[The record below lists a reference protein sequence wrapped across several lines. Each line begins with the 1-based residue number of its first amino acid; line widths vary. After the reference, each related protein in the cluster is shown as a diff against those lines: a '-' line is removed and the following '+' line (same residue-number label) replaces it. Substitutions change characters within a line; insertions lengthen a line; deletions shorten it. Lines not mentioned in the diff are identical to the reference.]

1 MTPLTDILGALIVLL
16 DKMPVIP
23 AGSLAAFAGLLVLH
37 ERKKRQDLERRHD
50 QLRKDFDEFINEI
63 LQKKSSQ
70 SDKKEV

>member
-23 AGSLAAFAGLLVLH
+23 AGVLAAVAVIWVNH
-37 ERKKRQDLERRHD
+37 ESKKRHDLERRHE